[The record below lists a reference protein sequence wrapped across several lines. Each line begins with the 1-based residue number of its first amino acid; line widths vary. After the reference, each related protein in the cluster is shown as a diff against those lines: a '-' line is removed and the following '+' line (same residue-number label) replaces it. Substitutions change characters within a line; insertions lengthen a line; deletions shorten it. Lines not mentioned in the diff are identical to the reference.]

1 MKKKD
6 MQDLKYITMQNK
18 NKKMKVKQRAKKEN

>member
-6 MQDLKYITMQNK
+6 MQDLKSITMQNK